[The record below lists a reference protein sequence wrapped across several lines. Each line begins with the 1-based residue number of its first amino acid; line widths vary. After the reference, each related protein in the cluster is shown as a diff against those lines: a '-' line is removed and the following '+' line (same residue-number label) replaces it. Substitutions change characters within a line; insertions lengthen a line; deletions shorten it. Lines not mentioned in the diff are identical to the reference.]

1 MKDDIIKQAAEEYI
15 AALCASLPEPEAC
28 SCTFSPQFEKKMKRL
43 IFKTNHP
50 YRFVLSRVASVVIA
64 FLLLFGSVLA
74 VDVKAREA
82 FVGWLEECHATFSR
96 FFFVGGDETQ
106 EKLRFD
112 LGWVPE
118 GYVAQERI
126 EIPGG
131 ESVFYTD
138 TDGSI
143 LDFTYSTAPEN
154 TELYLFPQSA
164 IEQTAS
170 VNNTPAKLF
179 IAQNADETSS
189 IVWQNSTQ
197 DTLYVVS
204 CRCGSAELIRIAE
217 NIVKK

>member
-1 MKDDIIKQAAEEYI
+1 MNDDIIKQIAEEYI
-15 AALCASLPEPEAC
+15 TALCASLPATEAY
-28 SCTFSPQFEKKMKRL
+28 SYTFSPQFEKKMKRL

-50 YRFVLSRVASVVIA
+50 YRFVLSRAASVAIV
-64 FLLLFGSVLA
+64 FLLLFSSVLA

-82 FVGWLEECHATFSR
+82 FIGWLEECHITFSR
-96 FFFVGGDETQ
+96 FFFAGEVEAQ
-106 EKLRFD
+106 EELHFD

-126 EIPGG
+126 KIPGG
-131 ESVFYTD
+131 ESVLYTN
-138 TDGSI
+138 TDGFI

-170 VNNTPAKLF
+170 VNATPAKLF
-179 IAQNADETSS
+179 IAQSTDETSS
-189 IVWQNSTQ
+189 IVWQDSMQ
-197 DTLYVVS
+197 GTLYAIS
-204 CRCGSAELIRIAE
+204 CRCGSSELIRIAE